1 MSAEVLRAI
10 SIFFLSATKLL
21 WAPGAAAAAGLNFQ
35 ETVIITSAG
44 GMTGILFFYYFGHM
58 VFVAIDNWR
67 ARRRKV
73 VKEKKVFTRKNRL
86 VVNVKSKFGI
96 IGLAF
101 LTPCILSIPIG
112 CVIAAKF
119 YFANRRTLP
128 LLLIFTVMWSFIL
141 SVFSFYIKQ
150 LLIS

>member
-21 WAPGAAAAAGLNFQ
+21 WAPGTAAAAGLSFQ
-35 ETVIITSAG
+35 ETILITSAG
-44 GMTGILFFYYFGHM
+44 GVTGILFFYYFGHM

-67 ARRRKV
+67 AKRRKTIV
-73 VKEKKVFTRKNRL
+73 EKKVFTRKNRM
-86 VVNVKSKFGI
+86 VINVKSKFGI
-96 IGLAF
+96 IGLTV

-119 YFANRRTLP
+119 YFNNRLTLP
-128 LLLIFTVMWSFIL
+128 LLLIFTIMWSFIL
-141 SVFSFYIKQ
+141 SLFSFYIKD
-150 LLIS
+150 LVIT